1 MHRRAFLGKLAA
13 LATALTVVVPSRATS
28 RPGSRPGSPAV
39 SPEAAPAIDVFKN
52 PSCGCCT
59 AWVEHLRE
67 HGFVVRVHESTD
79 LAAVRRRLGLA
90 DALASCHTASVA
102 GYALEGHVPAA
113 DIRRLLARRPA
124 AVGLAV
130 PGMPMGAPGM
140 QAGAYTQPY
149 DVLLVDATGATRV
162 FAHYAG

>member
-1 MHRRAFLGKLAA
+1 MHRRAFLRGLPVFAA
-13 LATALTVVVPSRATS
+13 GLFVASPQLATS
-28 RPGSRPGSPAV
+28 RVRASAASSEAV
-39 SPEAAPAIDVFKN
+39 PSIDVFKN

-67 HGFVVRVHESTD
+67 HGFTVRVHETAD
-79 LAAVRRRLGLA
+79 LAAVRQRLDLA
-90 DALASCHTASVA
+90 DALASCHTARVA

-113 DIRRLLARRPA
+113 DIQRLLVQRPV

-140 QAGAYTQPY
+140 QMGARTQPY
-149 DVLLVDATGATRV
+149 DVLLVDASGATRV
-162 FAHYAG
+162 YAHYGD